1 MVSALDP
8 TKPIDGVPASKADL
22 RNNLQTAKDE
32 IEALQSGKTD
42 LGHQHGLVDITDAGA
57 LAGLNVAAGD
67 AQTAPSPEDSI
78 STVTLNGSTDTV
90 VLSEPATE
98 LRIVAP
104 VSSQNLDVY
113 NNSGGAIDVADAIG
127 VIIRAGVPHRHVSRL
142 EWTGVAWV
150 HKVDLAASQ
159 HMHPSSNL
167 SDSTAAGR
175 ALLTAAD
182 AAAQRTLLGVPT
194 AFDPVETAST
204 AITISD
210 SVADQDLISTAPG
223 AVTVTLGN
231 ATSDNK
237 FGAITEGA
245 REITVQVEANVE
257 YYLETDDKTAA
268 GRTASFKVRGS
279 ISWQVFRI
287 DAGNRRYLI
296 KGATDHEQ
304 NLRGQVISGY
314 RGKKYSLSGAQTL
327 SSANFLA
334 SATLANSG
342 AAATWTLPSR
352 VGPANTGYTEHLV
365 VHNRGSGTLTLSASG
380 VTLKGSTSIAANAR
394 ATIEWE
400 ADGTTEYV
408 WVRAT

>member
-1 MVSALDP
+1 
-8 TKPIDGVPASKADL
+8 
-22 RNNLQTAKDE
+22 
-32 IEALQSGKTD
+32 
-42 LGHQHGLVDITDAGA
+42 
-57 LAGLNVAAGD
+57 
-67 AQTAPSPEDSI
+67 
-78 STVTLNGSTDTV
+78 
-90 VLSEPATE
+90 
-98 LRIVAP
+98 
-104 VSSQNLDVY
+104 
-113 NNSGGAIDVADAIG
+113 
-127 VIIRAGVPHRHVSRL
+127 
-142 EWTGVAWV
+142 
-150 HKVDLAASQ
+150 
-159 HMHPSSNL
+159 MHPSSNL

-296 KGATDHEQ
+296 KGGTDHEQ

-314 RGKKYSLSGAQTL
+314 RGKKYNLSGAQTL

-334 SATLANSG
+334 GATLANSG
-342 AAATWTLPSR
+342 AAATWTIPSR
-352 VGPANTGYTEHLV
+352 VGPGNSGYTEHLV